1 MRRADALLSKR
12 SGTSPQQGPMGG
24 RWIVLARWIVL
35 GHGESVFGLLDR
47 FGPAWWQARRVCRAR
62 VCRRQLTGRSAR
74 ATGGSSSISKAS
86 GNGACPASR
95 NQRTVR

>member
-1 MRRADALLSKR
+1 MCGADALLSKL

-24 RWIVLARWIVL
+24 RWIVLARWTVF
-35 GHGESVFGLLDR
+35 GHGKSVFGLLYR
-47 FGPAWWQARRVCRAR
+47 FGPVVAGAAVPSTPRD
-62 VCRRQLTGRSAR
+62 CRRQLTGRSAR

>member
-1 MRRADALLSKR
+1 MCRADALLSKR

-24 RWIVLARWIVL
+24 RWIVLARWIVF
-35 GHGESVFGLLDR
+35 GHGESVFGLLNR
-47 FGPAWWQARRVCRAR
+47 FGPAWWQQRACLRRACR
-62 VCRRQLTGRSAR
+62 CQLTGRSAR